1 MVHLTEQAVYRSW
14 AAQDRHQ
21 KAQRYQFEAA
31 TQGRKTQGSEA
42 LCCYQ
47 AAWDLSVVM
56 CVSPAVQD
64 QWVLEA
70 QCISK
75 LAKVRARHQA
85 GQC

>member
-21 KAQRYQFEAA
+21 KALRYRFEAA
-31 TQGRKTQGSEA
+31 TQGRKTRGSEA
-42 LCCYQ
+42 QCCYQ
-47 AAWDLSVVM
+47 AAWDLWVVM
-56 CVSPAVQD
+56 YVSPVVQA

-70 QCISK
+70 PCISK
-75 LAKVRARHQA
+75 LAKALGRHQA